1 MEKYP
6 KEMKLLLGLKPMK
19 DNKEKIIFRDKYFY
33 QNNNYYLGEQLYSGN
48 IRHGRGIYFMHKSGN
63 MYLGYNQ
70 YDKFEGKGKIIY
82 KNGNVKEGE
91 FINGKLVF
99 D

>member
-1 MEKYP
+1 
-6 KEMKLLLGLKPMK
+6 
-19 DNKEKIIFRDKYFY
+19 
-33 QNNNYYLGEQLYSGN
+33 
-48 IRHGRGIYFMHKSGN
+48 MHKNGN

-70 YDKFEGKGKIIY
+70 YDKFVGKGKIIY
-82 KNGNVKEGE
+82 KNGSVKEGE